1 MKSYFDIAGD
11 GGSDIAAQ
19 VAGQRSRIARNLEGI
34 RHRVAIGS
42 GKGGVGKSTLA
53 THVAMAL
60 RAAGREVALLDAD
73 LNGPT
78 QARLTGMVGA
88 TLVPGTTGMVV
99 PRSAS
104 GVGVVSLGSFVP
116 ETDAVDFESVS
127 HGESHVWRAAREFAL
142 LADLLEKVEWGR
154 RDYLL
159 IDLPPGAERTL
170 QYAEFLGGGVA
181 FVLVTVPSDLSRGVV
196 ARSVAALRKT
206 SNRVLGYVENMK
218 GYYCECCDEI
228 KPLFPETGAVEL
240 GIPCLGAVP
249 FDPALARMCDR
260 GESLPSDS
268 RLPVASALADVAA
281 AVERALAEDAR

>member
-11 GGSDIAAQ
+11 GGSNIAAQ
-19 VAGQRSRIARNLEGI
+19 VAEQRSRIARNLEGI

-60 RAAGREVALLDAD
+60 RAAGREVAVLDAD
-73 LNGPT
+73 LNGPS
-78 QARLTGMVGA
+78 QARLTGMTGA
-88 TLVPGTTGMVV
+88 TLVPGTAGMVV

-127 HGESHVWRAAREFAL
+127 RGESHVWRAAREFAL

-170 QYAEFLGGGVA
+170 QYAEFLGEGVA
-181 FVLVTVPSDLSRGVV
+181 FVLVTVPSDVSRGVV
-196 ARSVAALRKT
+196 ARSIAALRKT

-218 GYYCECCDEI
+218 GYYCERCDEI
-228 KPLFPETGAVEL
+228 KPLFPEAGGVEL

-249 FDPALARMCDR
+249 FDPALARACDR
-260 GESLPSDS
+260 GERLSSS
-268 RLPVASALADVAA
+268 SSLPVAT
-281 AVERALAEDAR
+281 ALAEVAVAVEQALEDRR